1 MTPGARIQAAIEILE
16 QVWSGKQAADRVAD
30 MYLKKRR
37 YAGSSDRRSIQGT
50 LYEIL
55 RRRSRLDWWVERS
68 GSSLTAGPR
77 SRLIAN
83 LTLSDKSSPNQI
95 ATLFSG
101 QNHCP
106 DPLSEMEHRLADALY
121 GSPLNHSNM
130 PSSVALEYPEW
141 MHASFSALWGD
152 KLETEISALNQIAPV
167 DVRVNTLKTTT
178 EAAKSE
184 LKSQFIETEYTP
196 LSPIG
201 LRLISKA
208 RLGGTKAFRNGLVEV
223 QDEGSHILALLC
235 GAKPG
240 MLVIDY
246 CAGAGGKT
254 LALAASM
261 GSNRRIDGQLFACD
275 ISQNRINRM
284 ESRLKR
290 AGATDVRRHALMGPD
305 DSWLKKVDRSAD
317 RVLVDAPCT
326 GTGAWRRDPNA
337 KWHFTPENLAD
348 ICAQQK
354 TIFSDAAKLVKS
366 GGRLIYATCSLLH
379 EENEQQLFD
388 FLKNHTDFNLVPIDQ
403 VWSETIGGTPPP
415 TGSFL
420 RLSPASTGTDGFF
433 CTVLERT

>member
-37 YAGSSDRRSIQGT
+37 YAGSSDRRGIQGT

-106 DPLSEMEHRLADALY
+106 DPLSETEHRLADALY
-121 GSPLNHSNM
+121 GRPLNHSNM

-223 QDEGSHILALLC
+223 QDEGSQILALLC
-235 GAKPG
+235 GANRACWLLIIAQE
-240 MLVIDY
+240 LV
-246 CAGAGGKT
+246 
-254 LALAASM
+254 
-261 GSNRRIDGQLFACD
+261 
-275 ISQNRINRM
+275 
-284 ESRLKR
+284 EKR
-290 AGATDVRRHALMGPD
+290 
-305 DSWLKKVDRSAD
+305 
-317 RVLVDAPCT
+317 
-326 GTGAWRRDPNA
+326 
-337 KWHFTPENLAD
+337 
-348 ICAQQK
+348 
-354 TIFSDAAKLVKS
+354 
-366 GGRLIYATCSLLH
+366 
-379 EENEQQLFD
+379 
-388 FLKNHTDFNLVPIDQ
+388 
-403 VWSETIGGTPPP
+403 
-415 TGSFL
+415 
-420 RLSPASTGTDGFF
+420 
-433 CTVLERT
+433 